1 MKFNAI
7 LLVLASLCL
16 EQASAVTWY
25 FLRWYT
31 PDTSAEFIKFSMDMV
46 APTLP
51 QAATY
56 YLWPGLQD
64 VGTSGVYQEVMDGRS
79 GTWWIGAGWCCS
91 NPTLSWG
98 GGFNVA
104 GQTTT
109 TIDMV
114 RTDNTDWTSTLTQG
128 TQTVTDVFPLSY
140 KNFNQALLAIELYS
154 VAWDFGPLVFKN
166 VVMEMNT
173 TQTAW
178 CTSAPENYNSATSY
192 TMSTPVVSTSNG
204 ITTCSIAL
212 VNMTGP
218 A

>member
-31 PDTSAEFIKFSMDMV
+31 PDTSAEFIKVSIRRLWTADPV
-46 APTLP
+46 LGGLEPAG
-51 QAATY
+51 AA
-56 YLWPGLQD
+56 
-64 VGTSGVYQEVMDGRS
+64 
-79 GTWWIGAGWCCS
+79 A
-91 NPTLSWG
+91 
-98 GGFNVA
+98 
-104 GQTTT
+104 
-109 TIDMV
+109 
-114 RTDNTDWTSTLTQG
+114 
-128 TQTVTDVFPLSY
+128 Y

-166 VVMEMNT
+166 VVMEVNT
-173 TQTAW
+173 TATAW

-204 ITTCSIAL
+204 VTTCSIAQ